1 MWNMLVEKMEKQGLE
16 DIDFLQEENEMKTLV
31 ELRKLVGENKSLS
44 ELLKDFEMLLTSGYS
59 EDEALD
65 ILKKQGKK

>member
-1 MWNMLVEKMEKQGLE
+1 MEKQSLE
-16 DIDFLQEENEMKTLV
+16 DIDFLQEENEMKTIV

-44 ELLKDFEMLLTSGYS
+44 ELLKDFEMLLTTGYT

-65 ILKKQGKK
+65 VLKKQGRK